1 MVGVKRGPGLEIKL
15 ILCPF
20 DFSEFSIRAYQ
31 HARSLA
37 KHYRGKL
44 VALHVVE
51 LFQHSYLGFAAS
63 APLYDEA
70 WRALRES
77 SRRVQLQEFV
87 NRETP
92 KEIQSEVVVELGS
105 AADGTLSF
113 ARAHKVDVIV
123 MGTHGRRGYDRLVLG
138 SVTDR
143 VMRTAPCP
151 VLVVRKSAHD
161 SASPWHSPGQPH
173 HLDRILFCADFYKNS
188 QPPLGYALSVSAEYD
203 AELILLHVL
212 ENAPSSEKPK
222 AVIAAATEQLE
233 TLIPA
238 DERKTLKFR
247 TAVRVGKPYR
257 EIIHFAQEKQA
268 DMVVLG
274 AGGRGEL
281 DVAVFGSTTYR
292 VIQAGPWL
300 CTTEFDYGSGSFC
313 QAALRRSSF
322 RNKPNSLQKL
332 LTVSGT
338 VDPSSAGAASIVTSS
353 PDLCDR
359 ATPPRPRRTST
370 PPRVWL
376 A

>member
-1 MVGVKRGPGLEIKL
+1 M
-15 ILCPF
+15 LCPF

-37 KHYRGKL
+37 EHYRAKL

-70 WRALRES
+70 CRALRES
-77 SRRVQLQEFV
+77 SRVQLQEFV

-188 QPPLGYALSVSAEYD
+188 QPPLGYALSVNAEYD

-222 AVIAAATEQLE
+222 AVIAAATEHLE

-268 DMVVLG
+268 DRH
-274 AGGRGEL
+274 GGDGGWWPWRTGCRSVWFDDL
-281 DVAVFGSTTYR
+281 PRHSGWPLPGPGRAQLNSTMDQAVFAR
-292 VIQAGPWL
+292 
-300 CTTEFDYGSGSFC
+300 
-313 QAALRRSSF
+313 LRSAQVLFAISPIHCRSYLLF
-322 RNKPNSLQKL
+322 REQR
-332 LTVSGT
+332 
-338 VDPSSAGAASIVTSS
+338 I
-353 PDLCDR
+353 
-359 ATPPRPRRTST
+359 RRQQVL
-370 PPRVWL
+370 PVL
-376 A
+376 